1 MKKLVEPTLIGQV
14 ITTMIENKHGKNNLF
29 FKKDSVKAPLAPP
42 SPRYL
47 HCK

>member
-1 MKKLVEPTLIGQV
+1 MRMKKPTLIGYV

-29 FKKDSVKAPLAPP
+29 FKKDGVKAPLAPS

-47 HCK
+47 HCN